1 MASERSSPANTNGR
15 QRKGKRTMNHR
26 RPTPFDP
33 ITIEGIHI
41 RNRFVRSATWD
52 STATD
57 DGEVTD
63 ASVKM
68 IENVARG
75 GVGLI
80 VTGFAYVSDH
90 GKAVVRQLGIS
101 HDRHIEGMRRL
112 VKAAHDHGAKIAA
125 QIVHAGI
132 NLILLGHTDRVALA
146 PSKTEAHRSPHRAMT
161 SAEVEEIVRDF
172 GAAAER
178 AVEAGFDAVQLHGA
192 HGYLMSQFL
201 SPPRNRRT
209 DKWGG
214 SPERRR
220 RFHVEV
226 MRSVRRAVGEDY
238 PIWIKMGLQDHADNG
253 LQLSEGLAALK
264 ILTAEGLSAVEI
276 SAGLGGRAARVR
288 RPEDDERAY
297 FREDSAKA
305 KRAVDIPVMLV
316 GGIRSLAMAEDILRR
331 GDADMIS
338 MSRPLIREPGLIA
351 RWQRGDT
358 APAKCISCNKC
369 FEFGVRGEP
378 LECGEERRLR
388 EEASAD

>member
-1 MASERSSPANTNGR
+1 
-15 QRKGKRTMNHR
+15 
-26 RPTPFDP
+26 
-33 ITIEGIHI
+33 
-41 RNRFVRSATWD
+41 
-52 STATD
+52 
-57 DGEVTD
+57 
-63 ASVKM
+63 M

-80 VTGFAYVSDH
+80 VTGYAYVSDH
-90 GKAVVRQLGIS
+90 GKAATRQVGIS
-101 HDRHIEGMRRL
+101 HGRHVAGMRRL

-125 QIVHAGI
+125 QIAHAGL
-132 NLILLGHTDRVALA
+132 NLVLLEHADRVALA
-146 PSKTEAHRSPHRAMT
+146 PSQTDAYRSPHRAMT
-161 SAEVEEIVRDF
+161 SAEVEGIVRDF

-178 AVEAGFDAVQLHGA
+178 AAEAGFDAVQLHGA

-201 SPPRNRRT
+201 SPRTNRRT
-209 DKWGG
+209 DEWGG

-226 MRSVRRAVGEDY
+226 MRSVRRTVGDGF
-238 PIWIKMGLQDHADNG
+238 PIWIKMGLRDQSDDG
-253 LQLSEGLAALK
+253 LQLDEGLAALRA
-264 ILTAEGLSAVEI
+264 LRAEGLSAVEV
-276 SAGLGGRAARVR
+276 SVGLGQRAARVH
-288 RPEDDERAY
+288 RPEDEECPY
-297 FREDSAKA
+297 FREDSAAA
-305 KRAVDIPVMLV
+305 KRVVDIPVVLV

-369 FEFGVRGEP
+369 FGFGVRGEP

-388 EEASAD
+388 EAAGLG

>member
-1 MASERSSPANTNGR
+1 
-15 QRKGKRTMNHR
+15 MNHWS
-26 RPTPFDP
+26 PTPFDP
-33 ITIEGIHI
+33 ITIEGINI

-63 ASVKM
+63 ASVKI

-80 VTGFAYVSDH
+80 VTGYAYVSDH
-90 GKAVVRQLGIS
+90 GKAAIRQLGIS
-101 HDRHIEGMRRL
+101 HGRHIEGMRRL
-112 VKAAHDHGAKIAA
+112 VKAAHEYGAKIAV

-132 NLILLGHTDRVALA
+132 NLVLLGHKDRIALA
-146 PSKTEAHRSPHRAMT
+146 PSKTEAYRSLHRAMT
-161 SAEVEEIVRDF
+161 SAEVDEIVRDF

-178 AVEAGFDAVQLHGA
+178 AAEAGFDAVQLHGA

-201 SPPRNRRT
+201 SPLTNRRT

-238 PIWIKMGLQDHADNG
+238 PVWIKIGLQDDADNG
-253 LQLSEGLAALK
+253 LQLSEGLAALRT
-264 ILTAEGLSAVEI
+264 LSAEGLSAVEI
-276 SAGLGGRAARVR
+276 SVGLGARAARVH
-288 RPEDDERAY
+288 RPEDDERPY
-297 FREDSAKA
+297 FREDSAQA
-305 KRAVDIPVMLV
+305 KSAVDIPVMLV

-338 MSRPLIREPGLIA
+338 MCRPLIREPGLIA

-369 FEFGVRGEP
+369 FGFGVRGEA
-378 LECGEERRLR
+378 LECGEERRLQ
-388 EEASAD
+388 EEATAGAR

>member
-1 MASERSSPANTNGR
+1 MNDRS
-15 QRKGKRTMNHR
+15 
-26 RPTPFDP
+26 PTPFDP
-33 ITIEGIHI
+33 ITIEGIDI

-63 ASVKM
+63 ASVDM

-80 VTGFAYVSDH
+80 VTGYAYVSDD
-90 GKAVVRQLGIS
+90 GKAAIRQLGIS
-101 HDRHIEGMRRL
+101 DGRHIAGMRRL
-112 VKAAHDHGAKIAA
+112 VKAAHDHGAKIVL
-125 QIVHAGI
+125 QIAHGGI
-132 NLILLGHTDRVALA
+132 NLTLLGNADRIALA
-146 PSKTEAHRSPHRAMT
+146 PSEMETPRRHRAMT
-161 SAEVEEIVRDF
+161 SAEVEESVRDF
-172 GAAAER
+172 AAAAER

-201 SPPRNRRT
+201 SPLTNRRT
-209 DKWGG
+209 DEWGG

-226 MRSVRRAVGEDY
+226 MRAVRRAVGDEY
-238 PIWIKMGLQDHADNG
+238 PVWIKMGLQDEADNG
-253 LQLSEGLAALK
+253 LQLNEGLATLRL
-264 ILTAEGLSAVEI
+264 LTAEGLSAAEI
-276 SAGLGGRAARVR
+276 SVGFGARAARVQ
-288 RPEDDERAY
+288 RPEDDEDAY
-297 FREDSAKA
+297 FREDSAEA
-305 KRAVDIPVMLV
+305 KRAVNIPVMLV
-316 GGIRSLAMAEDILRR
+316 GGIRSLAMAEDVLRC

-358 APAKCISCNKC
+358 APAKCLSCNKC
-369 FEFGVRGEP
+369 FGFGVRGEP

-388 EEASAD
+388 EEAAAS

>member
-1 MASERSSPANTNGR
+1 
-15 QRKGKRTMNHR
+15 MNHW

-33 ITIEGIHI
+33 ITIEGINI

-63 ASVKM
+63 ASVKI

-80 VTGFAYVSDH
+80 VTGYAYVSDH
-90 GKAVVRQLGIS
+90 GKAAIRQFGIS

-112 VKAAHDHGAKIAA
+112 VKATHDYGAKIAV
-125 QIVHAGI
+125 QIAHAGM
-132 NLILLGHTDRVALA
+132 NLVLLGHTDRIGLA
-146 PSKTEAHRSPHRAMT
+146 PSKTEAYRSLHRAMT
-161 SAEVEEIVRDF
+161 SAEVDEIVRDF

-178 AVEAGFDAVQLHGA
+178 AAEAGFDAVQVHGA

-201 SPPRNRRT
+201 SPLTNRRT

-238 PIWIKMGLQDHADNG
+238 PVWIKIGLQDDADNG
-253 LQLSEGLAALK
+253 LQLNEGLAALRM
-264 ILTAEGLSAVEI
+264 LTAEGLSAAEI
-276 SAGLGGRAARVR
+276 SVGFGARAARVQ
-288 RPEDDERAY
+288 RPEDDEHAY
-297 FREDSAKA
+297 FREDSAEA
-305 KRAVDIPVMLV
+305 KRAVNIPVTLV
-316 GGIRSLAMAEDILRR
+316 GGIRSLAMAEDVLRC

-358 APAKCISCNKC
+358 APAKCLSCNKC
-369 FEFGVRGEP
+369 FGFGVRGEP

-388 EEASAD
+388 EEAAAS

>member
-1 MASERSSPANTNGR
+1 
-15 QRKGKRTMNHR
+15 MNHR
-26 RPTPFDP
+26 HPRPFDS
-33 ITIEGIHI
+33 ITIEGISI

-75 GVGLI
+75 GVGLV
-80 VTGFAYVSDH
+80 VTGYAYVSDH
-90 GKAVVRQLGIS
+90 GKAAVRQLGIS
-101 HDRHIEGMRRL
+101 HGRHIEGMRRL
-112 VKAAHDHGAKIAA
+112 VKAAHDYGAKIAV
-125 QIVHAGI
+125 QIAHAGI
-132 NLILLGHTDRVALA
+132 NVVLLGQGDRIALA
-146 PSKTEAHRSPHRAMT
+146 PSKTEGYRSPHRAMT

-178 AVEAGFDAVQLHGA
+178 AAEAGVDAVQLHGA

-201 SPPRNRRT
+201 SPLTNRRT
-209 DKWGG
+209 DEWGG
-214 SPERRR
+214 SPECRR

-226 MRSVRRAVGEDY
+226 MRSVRRAVGESY
-238 PIWIKMGLQDHADNG
+238 PIWIKMGLRDHTDDG
-253 LQLSEGLAALK
+253 LQLSEGLAALRV
-264 ILTAEGLSAVEI
+264 LRAEGLSAAEI
-276 SAGLGGRAARVR
+276 SVGLGARSARVH
-288 RPEDDERAY
+288 RPEDDERPY
-297 FREDSAKA
+297 FRQDSAEA

-369 FEFGVRGEP
+369 FGFGVRGEA

-388 EEASAD
+388 EAAAAD